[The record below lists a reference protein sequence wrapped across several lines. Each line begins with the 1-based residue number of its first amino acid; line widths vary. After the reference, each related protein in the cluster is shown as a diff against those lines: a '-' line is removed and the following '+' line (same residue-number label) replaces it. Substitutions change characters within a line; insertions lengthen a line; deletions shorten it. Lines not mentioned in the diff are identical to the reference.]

1 MVIAMFAM
9 LFKAGAF
16 NPDHTSPSA
25 AIMIVFWVAF
35 GSFFFG
41 LTYGLLQI
49 CTEFPIFFRE
59 RLVNLRIVPYVASKF
74 VVLAPL
80 LVVVCILMLGVLRVF
95 DRLPALDFEASAE
108 LTFTLVLSAFAAL
121 ALGLLTSALVS
132 NTEQAMVAMPMLC
145 FPQCLFAGAIVPVP
159 IMATAG
165 KTMSALMS
173 NRWSFE
179 GLGSSAGL
187 RETVAGSNS
196 PGAEGLLAQYGSS
209 FSGPVTETWLI
220 LSAFIVACTMAPCF
234 VLQRKSRTTY
244 TARLAR

>member
-9 LFKAGAF
+9 LFKGGAF
-16 NPDHTSPSA
+16 SPGNPSPSA

-35 GSFFFG
+35 GAFFFG

-80 LVVVCILMLGVLRVF
+80 LVVVCILMLGVLRAF
-95 DRLPALDFEASAE
+95 DRLPALGLEASAE
-108 LTFTLVLSAFAAL
+108 LTTTLVLSAFAAL

-165 KTMSALMS
+165 KGMSALMS

-179 GLGSSAGL
+179 GLGNTVAV
-187 RETVAGSNS
+187 RETVAGSSS
-196 PGAEGLLAQYGSS
+196 PGADALLAQYGSS
-209 FSGPVTETWLI
+209 FSGPVVQTWLI
-220 LSAFIVACTMAPCF
+220 LCAFTLAFTLATCF
-234 VLQRKSRTTY
+234 ALQRKSRTSY
-244 TARLAR
+244 TAR